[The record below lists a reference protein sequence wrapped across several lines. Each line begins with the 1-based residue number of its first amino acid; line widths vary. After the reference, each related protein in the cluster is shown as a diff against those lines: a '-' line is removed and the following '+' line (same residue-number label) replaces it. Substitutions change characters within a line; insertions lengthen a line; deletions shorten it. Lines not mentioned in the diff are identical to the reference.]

1 MNVRAIPQV
10 DAKEVRNVLRV
21 LKTIEPTVTKTLRQD
36 LRSQLS
42 SIAKQTA
49 EGIPTQAPMSGMR
62 RGEGVSI
69 DLADDL
75 LWSRVDGKVSFT
87 PGKTRYAGDYLV
99 SIRVVP
105 KNGRGVFMGEL
116 AGSRSR
122 GSTTRGS
129 RMINVLNQ
137 RKAMIGRGGRFGYSR
152 FRSLRPSAVAI
163 AVRIINST
171 FKKFEK
177 EL

>member
-1 MNVRAIPQV
+1 MNVRVIPDV
-10 DAKEVRNVLRV
+10 DAKQLRNVLRV
-21 LKTIEPTVTKTLRQD
+21 VKIIEPTVTKTLRAD

-42 SIAKQTA
+42 SLAKQTA
-49 EGIPTQAPMSGMR
+49 ESIPTDAPMSGMDNNYKH
-62 RGEGVSI
+62 G
-69 DLADDL
+69 
-75 LWSRVDGKVSFT
+75 WSRVDGKVSFT
-87 PGKTRYAGDYLV
+87 PGKSRYAGDYLV

-105 KNGRGVFMGEL
+105 KANRGVFIAEF

-129 RMINVLNQ
+129 RMIDNLN
-137 RKAMIGRGGRFGYSR
+137 RKKGMVGQGGRFAYNR
-152 FRSLRPSAVAI
+152 FRSLRPEAVSVAR
-163 AVRIINST
+163 RIVEST